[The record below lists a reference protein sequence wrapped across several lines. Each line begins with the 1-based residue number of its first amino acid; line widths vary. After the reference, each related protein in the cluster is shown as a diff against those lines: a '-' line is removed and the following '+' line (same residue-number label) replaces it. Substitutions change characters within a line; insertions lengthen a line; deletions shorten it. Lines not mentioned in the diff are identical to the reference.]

1 MIEIPSDI
9 NPALA
14 GLAWLRGRWEG
25 RGFREWPGED
35 KIEFGVQID
44 FAENGA
50 SYLHYLAQFFT
61 LDADGTPQEPLTIE
75 TGFWRADMDAKVDVV
90 MCSPDGYAEIW
101 YGDVQPGRLD
111 LTTDVVVRSPRAEV
125 EYTAGR
131 RLYGIVDGNLMYS
144 FDRATTEE
152 SLRPFMWATLRKA

>member
-1 MIEIPSDI
+1 MIDIPSDI

-75 TGFWRADMDAKVDVV
+75 TGFWRADLDAKVDVV
-90 MCSPDGYAEIW
+90 MCSPGVSI
-101 YGDVQPGRLD
+101 
-111 LTTDVVVRSPRAEV
+111 
-125 EYTAGR
+125 
-131 RLYGIVDGNLMYS
+131 
-144 FDRATTEE
+144 
-152 SLRPFMWATLRKA
+152 